1 MLYWQTGCRPTRTV
15 ANTPAPHQVRQE
27 RTLSGNCAPRWD
39 LVLNADSVDTDA
51 VDAASAASSV
61 VGQSHLEVIIMARY
75 APSDAESAFLKAV
88 GAVFA
93 EHREVSARF
102 GLCDVNRLTELF
114 AQGQRQRFGLRRNDR
129 GGVIAVLEPEA
140 AADAEEI
147 SPTFPASVQDP
158 FAGPINPFTGEP
170 EGACLAV
177 VPELTGEGLEW
188 GCLVYLTS

>member
-1 MLYWQTGCRPTRTV
+1 MRAGLSGPARSGEHQPKAPSRT
-15 ANTPAPHQVRQE
+15 ARQE

-51 VDAASAASSV
+51 VDAASTASSA
-61 VGQSHLEVIIMARY
+61 VGQSYLEVVIMARY
-75 APSDAESAFLKAV
+75 AQSDAESAFLKAV
-88 GAVFA
+88 GDVFA

-102 GLCDVNRLTELF
+102 GLCDVNQLTELF
-114 AQGQRQRFGLRRNDR
+114 AQGQRQRFGLRRNDS
-129 GGVIAVLEPEA
+129 GGVTAVFESQA

-177 VPELTGEGLEW
+177 VPELTGEGLVW